1 MRNTTL
7 CYLEQNGK
15 LLMLYRNKKQADE
28 NHGKWIGVGGKFE
41 EGESPEECAVREV
54 YEETGLRVKSLH
66 LRGIVTFVMEPYTT
80 EYMFLYTSGDF
91 AGELSDPDS
100 CPEGVLRWIEK
111 ERLFD
116 LPMWEGDRIFL
127 RLLMEGRP
135 FFSLKLCYDAE
146 GGLTGAVLDG
156 NTLPLNQ

>member
-80 EYMFLYTSGDF
+80 EYMFFIHFRRLCRRIIRPRQ
-91 AGELSDPDS
+91 LS
-100 CPEGVLRWIEK
+100 R
-111 ERLFD
+111 R
-116 LPMWEGDRIFL
+116 
-127 RLLMEGRP
+127 
-135 FFSLKLCYDAE
+135 
-146 GGLTGAVLDG
+146 GAALD
-156 NTLPLNQ
+156 